1 MNNSKIKALALLHGF
16 KLEEQKTGEM
26 DLNQYVYDFA
36 WALLQDG
43 KPQLSH
49 RQYLADLLKDA
60 AAILPLPKAFNITIQ
75 VNEMNTNE
83 PLMNWYFHDGVTQGV
98 HYQRHIPD
106 SREELNLF
114 FQTAK
119 GHMKGMSYRALNPDY
134 DKKLA

>member
-1 MNNSKIKALALLHGF
+1 MNNQRIKALAIQHGF

-26 DLNQYVYDFA
+26 DLNQYVYSFA

-43 KPQLSH
+43 KPKLSH

-60 AAILPLPKAFNITIQ
+60 AAILPLPKAFTITIK
-75 VNEMNTNE
+75 VNEVNTNE
-83 PLMNWYFHDGVTQGV
+83 PLMNWYFHDGVKQGA

-114 FQTAK
+114 FRTAE

>member
-1 MNNSKIKALALLHGF
+1 MNNQRIKALAIQHGF

-26 DLNQYVYDFA
+26 DLNDYVYSFA

-43 KPQLSH
+43 KPKLSH

-60 AAILPLPKAFNITIQ
+60 AAILPLPKAFRITID
-75 VNEMNTNE
+75 VTEMNTNE
-83 PLMNWYFHDGVTQGV
+83 PLMNWHFHDGVKQGA

>member
-1 MNNSKIKALALLHGF
+1 MNNQRIKALALQHGF
-16 KLEEQKTGEM
+16 KLKEQKTGEM

-60 AAILPLPKAFNITIQ
+60 ADILPQPHAFRITID
-75 VNEMNTNE
+75 VTEMNTNE
-83 PLMNWYFHDGVTQGV
+83 PLMNWYFHDGVKQGA
-98 HYQRHIPD
+98 HYRRHIPD

-119 GHMKGMSYRALNPDY
+119 GHMKGMSYRALNPDH
-134 DKKLA
+134 DKKSA